1 METNS
6 YSFAK
11 PLLFSLPTISL
22 SHKAACSICPSG
34 NGFKLAS
41 QSLSAYCDSP
51 LSVHF
56 RGAERMPWLSCMGA
70 FFKSEDIDT
79 LCFLRVFVLLTVMW
93 PFSCLPLFFC
103 LCLATPPPFVV
114 LVDFIFTLPFRR
126 CHGSWQLEKKATGF
140 SQSTNCCCWTEA
152 VSKHEPN
159 NYQQQPNCVKL
170 SQVVLV
176 RCWLWWLFERGLEA
190 LTSIYHLDPIHE
202 KVTLLSLTWFCV
214 AVCST
219 DQRRNT
225 DPHSVRGQ

>member
-11 PLLFSLPTISL
+11 PLLFPLPTISL

-34 NGFKLAS
+34 DGFKLAS

-103 LCLATPPPFVV
+103 LCLAPPPPLCCPGRFH
-114 LVDFIFTLPFRR
+114 LHSAIQTMSRIMTAR
-126 CHGSWQLEKKATGF
+126 KKGHWF
-140 SQSTNCCCWTEA
+140 LSI
-152 VSKHEPN
+152 H
-159 NYQQQPNCVKL
+159 KL
-170 SQVVLV
+170 L
-176 RCWLWWLFERGLEA
+176 L
-190 LTSIYHLDPIHE
+190 LD
-202 KVTLLSLTWFCV
+202 
-214 AVCST
+214 
-219 DQRRNT
+219 
-225 DPHSVRGQ
+225 